1 MVLRGIPRLANFRAR
16 SVPARTILRAAM
28 NTKRH
33 RVVLGLQAFQRM
45 AYLVSTRAVECAENE
60 GWPIP
65 AEACDPPRA
74 ISRAGALQH
83 AAVLLRQ
90 HLRAEWHFWSGK
102 KDLKRRIKVHPA
114 VAKVASGAT
123 P

>member
-1 MVLRGIPRLANFRAR
+1 
-16 SVPARTILRAAM
+16 M

-33 RVVLGLQAFQRM
+33 RVALGLQAFQRM
-45 AYLVSTRAVECAENE
+45 ANLVSTRAVECAENE

-65 AEACDPPRA
+65 AEAYDPPQA
-74 ISRAGALQH
+74 IARAGALQH

-102 KDLKRRIKVHPA
+102 RDLQRRIRIHPP
-114 VAKVASGAT
+114 VAQVGSGAT